1 MLARFRSWWK
11 NTSKTLDA
19 VIIGSLVIL
28 LVLVVLII
36 LGYIFNWSWTGLHG
50 RTLYDWLQLLIIPVV
65 LAMGGYLFNYTITR
79 NEQKANEQRAQTE
92 REAAE
97 KQAQT
102 ERDVALDN
110 QREAALQGYIDN
122 MSELLLEKKLRESG
136 ENDEVQTLARVRTLT
151 VLPRLDGRRKASVV
165 QFLYESG
172 LIHKDKK
179 IIDLKGAD
187 LMEAYVVGATL
198 VGADLSVANL
208 HRATLAFTNLSFTNL
223 SRAYMV
229 GANLSFTN
237 LSGANLSRA
246 FMEGAWLRSADLDG
260 ADLGGAKVTDKQ
272 LAEAASLKGAT
283 MPDGKIHAYMLP
295 R

>member
-1 MLARFRSWWK
+1 MTAYLSFWWRK
-11 NTSKTLDA
+11 IKRHRVA
-19 VIIGSLVIL
+19 IVFIV
-28 LVLVVLII
+28 VLVVAIALIFAEVRVY
-36 LGYIFNWSWTGLHG
+36 GAGFTGK
-50 RTLYDWLQLLIIPVV
+50 TLWDWLGLLASLAIPVV
-65 LAMGGYLFNYTITR
+65 VAFGTLWFTTQQGKVSDA
-79 NEQKANEQRAQTE
+79 ANERQHETE
-92 REAAE
+92 LQIA
-97 KQAQT
+97 T
-102 ERDVALDN
+102 DN
-110 QREAALQGYIDN
+110 QREAALQSYIDKI
-122 MSELLLEKKLRESG
+122 SELLLEKKLRESG

-187 LMEAYVVGATL
+187 LKEAYVVGATL
-198 VGADLSVANL
+198 VGADLSAANL
-208 HRATLAFTNLSFTNL
+208 YRATLSFTNLSGANL

-283 MPDGKIHAYMLP
+283 MPDGKIHA
-295 R
+295 

>member
-110 QREAALQGYIDN
+110 QREAALQGYIDTCQN
-122 MSELLLEKKLRESG
+122 FCLRRS
-136 ENDEVQTLARVRTLT
+136 
-151 VLPRLDGRRKASVV
+151 
-165 QFLYESG
+165 
-172 LIHKDKK
+172 
-179 IIDLKGAD
+179 
-187 LMEAYVVGATL
+187 YV
-198 VGADLSVANL
+198 SQ
-208 HRATLAFTNLSFTNL
+208 
-223 SRAYMV
+223 
-229 GANLSFTN
+229 
-237 LSGANLSRA
+237 
-246 FMEGAWLRSADLDG
+246 
-260 ADLGGAKVTDKQ
+260 AKMMRCK
-272 LAEAASLKGAT
+272 
-283 MPDGKIHAYMLP
+283 